1 MRAALNFNRNKRS
14 ICIDLTM
21 DAGRQIVYELAARA
35 DVCIQNYRPGV
46 AEHLRLDYDT
56 IRQFN
61 PSLVYC
67 EISAFGFKGP
77 EQHRVGFDII
87 AQGGGGTMV
96 PGWRTP
102 ALPVPVSV
110 PIGDVTGMCLAA
122 LGIVSAL
129 HHRQRT
135 NEGQRIQTSMLDGVM
150 MQNIL
155 RLVAVENDD
164 RAWRSAIVDGLG
176 DMVRGGAGYGDLI
189 EASATGIGGMQS
201 TDAAGIVSNVYYR
214 GYVTADGFIAI
225 GCLNLNQQRRL
236 NEALQLGDP
245 RFDAN
250 MNLESPETLERAA
263 AMVPRAEQTFALKT
277 TDEWLE
283 FLDGRSIACGRVLNL
298 LEVFESPHHL
308 ENEMIVEYDDP
319 WVGPVRLL
327 GHPIKFDRT
336 PMSIRRA
343 ASPSGHETDEVL
355 ASLSYSP
362 EKIEGLRRESV
373 VF

>member
-1 MRAALNFNRNKRS
+1 
-14 ICIDLTM
+14 
-21 DAGRQIVYELAARA
+21 
-35 DVCIQNYRPGV
+35 
-46 AEHLRLDYDT
+46 
-56 IRQFN
+56 
-61 PSLVYC
+61 
-67 EISAFGFKGP
+67 
-77 EQHRVGFDII
+77 
-87 AQGGGGTMV
+87 
-96 PGWRTP
+96 
-102 ALPVPVSV
+102 
-110 PIGDVTGMCLAA
+110 
-122 LGIVSAL
+122 
-129 HHRQRT
+129 
-135 NEGQRIQTSMLDGVM
+135 MLDGVM

-155 RLVAVENDD
+155 RLVTVENDD